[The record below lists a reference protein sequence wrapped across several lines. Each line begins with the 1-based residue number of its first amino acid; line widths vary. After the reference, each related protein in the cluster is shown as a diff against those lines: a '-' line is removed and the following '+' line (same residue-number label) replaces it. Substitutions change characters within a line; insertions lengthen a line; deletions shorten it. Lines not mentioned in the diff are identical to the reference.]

1 MWVCGCRVSRRKG
14 CEWDGVSS
22 VGGCG
27 VSEGV
32 SVGVWVWV
40 WVDVV

>member
-1 MWVCGCRVSRRKG
+1 MCVCRVSRRKG
-14 CEWDGVSS
+14 CVGDGVSS

-27 VSEGV
+27 VSEVV

-40 WVDVV
+40 